1 MKTIELGVVFGV
13 GAVTYTLIEI
23 IWRGYTHWSMTLTGG
38 VCLVL
43 LYMLN
48 GVMRGIPLAVK
59 CLAGALVIT
68 AVEFVVGCIVNLW
81 LHRNVW
87 DYSALRF
94 NLLGQIS
101 LTFSFMW
108 MLLSIPA
115 FYLCD
120 VIKKIL
126 Y

>member
-1 MKTIELGVVFGV
+1 
-13 GAVTYTLIEI
+13 
-23 IWRGYTHWSMTLTGG
+23 MTLTGG

-48 GVMRGIPLAVK
+48 GVMRGIPLAGK
-59 CLAGALVIT
+59 CIAGALVIT

-94 NLLGQIS
+94 NLLGQIC
-101 LTFSFMW
+101 LPFSAAW
-108 MLLSIPA
+108 CLVALPA
-115 FYLCD
+115 MGVDKLVCAAHGAH
-120 VIKKIL
+120 
-126 Y
+126 

>member
-1 MKTIELGVVFGV
+1 MKTIEFGVVFGV

-48 GVMRGIPLAVK
+48 GVMRGIPLAGK
-59 CLAGALVIT
+59 CIAGALVIT
-68 AVEFVVGCIVNLW
+68 AVEFVVGCVVNLW